1 MNQLKNI
8 AIFISWVSLASII
21 VLFAIQT
28 HSFNQIMVLFL
39 VILPTLLNVPLI
51 FKSRNKTTTN
61 FQFLMIGISIAIF
74 LLAIVTSILES
85 TYINYVRWGMGLASI
100 MGISINAYLIHC
112 STRKRKV

>member
-1 MNQLKNI
+1 MNQVKNI

-51 FKSRNKTTTN
+51 FGSVKN
-61 FQFLMIGISIAIF
+61 L
-74 LLAIVTSILES
+74 V
-85 TYINYVRWGMGLASI
+85 
-100 MGISINAYLIHC
+100 
-112 STRKRKV
+112 